1 MRSSLFIL
9 AAVCLVGAVGAF
21 ANPIVSIGA
30 YSVAQGSSRKI
41 SITVA
46 DAATPATEDIEGMTF
61 TLQIDPGTG
70 ATPAITSVDLLTNT
84 IWSAHVSPANVNE
97 SAGATNQFESFS
109 LLTDNAGDYVNA
121 NGVLGTAVVSTLNA
135 PLGAYT
141 MRLIGTK
148 DPASDSQFLNGVGN
162 PVSAVFATGSLT
174 VTSAPEPASLGLMGL
189 GAITLLA
196 RRRRRI

>member
-1 MRSSLFIL
+1 MRRSLFVL
-9 AAVCLVGAVGAF
+9 AAVCFVGGTGAY
-21 ANPIVSIGA
+21 ANPIVSIGT
-30 YSVAQGSSRKI
+30 YSVAQGSSRNI

-70 ATPAITSVDLLTNT
+70 TTPAIASINLLTGT
-84 IWSAHVSPANVNE
+84 IWSGHVSPANVNE
-97 SAGATNQFESFS
+97 SAGATNQFDSFS

-121 NGVLGTAVVSTLNA
+121 NGVLGTAVVSTVNA

-141 MRLIGTK
+141 LRLIGTK
-148 DPASDSQFLNGVGN
+148 DLASDSQFLNGVGD

-189 GAITLLA
+189 GAIALL
-196 RRRRRI
+196 RRREKRA